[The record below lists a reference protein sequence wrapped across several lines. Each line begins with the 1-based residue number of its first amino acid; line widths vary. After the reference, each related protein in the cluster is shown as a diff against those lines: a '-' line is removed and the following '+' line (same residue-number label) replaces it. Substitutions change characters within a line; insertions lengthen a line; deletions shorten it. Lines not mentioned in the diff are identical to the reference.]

1 MKEEERTIQCLEEE
15 ERFGM
20 EEKMDTFIGKLAQ
33 KRNAQEMIRANTTA
47 EAIKME
53 QMQNQMEQY
62 DKVMQEI
69 RRVNLKTAENAVAAQ
84 DLLKECIE
92 KTEAL
97 QQEGKTQEAREES
110 VAELK
115 TMLEELFRQSDD
127 FLHKENVKV
136 YRNVQAA
143 LVEELNKQTEAI
155 KAEQNSKKGG
165 KAPVVLMV
173 LILIGV
179 AADLAIHIFT
189 FLTMMGIL

>member
-1 MKEEERTIQCLEEE
+1 
-15 ERFGM
+15 
-20 EEKMDTFIGKLAQ
+20 MDTFIGKLAQ

-47 EAIKME
+47 EAMKME

-69 RRVNLKTAENAVAAQ
+69 RRVNIKTAENAVTAQ

-97 QQEGKTQEAREES
+97 QQVGQAQEAREEN
-110 VAELK
+110 AAQLK
-115 TMLEELFRQSDD
+115 AMLEELFRQSDD

-155 KAEQNSKKGG
+155 KAEQNRKKSG
-165 KAPVVLMV
+165 KGSVVLMV

>member
-1 MKEEERTIQCLEEE
+1 MKEEERAVQCLEEE

-69 RRVNLKTAENAVAAQ
+69 RRVNLKTAENAVTAQ

-110 VAELK
+110 AAELK
-115 TMLEELFRQSDD
+115 KMLEELFRQSDD

-155 KAEQNSKKGG
+155 KAEQNRKKSG
-165 KAPVVLMV
+165 KGPVVLMV

-179 AADLAIHIFT
+179 AADLAIHIYT

>member
-1 MKEEERTIQCLEEE
+1 MKEEERAVQCLEEE

-69 RRVNLKTAENAVAAQ
+69 RRVNLKTAENAVTAQ

-97 QQEGKTQEAREES
+97 QQEGKTQEDREES
-110 VAELK
+110 AAELK
-115 TMLEELFRQSDD
+115 KMLEELFRQSDD

-155 KAEQNSKKGG
+155 KAEQNRKKSG
-165 KAPVVLMV
+165 KGPVVLMV

>member
-1 MKEEERTIQCLEEE
+1 MQEEERAVQCLEEE

-69 RRVNLKTAENAVAAQ
+69 RRVNLKTAENAVTAQ

-110 VAELK
+110 AAELK
-115 TMLEELFRQSDD
+115 AMLEELFRQSDD

-155 KAEQNSKKGG
+155 KAEQNRKKSG
-165 KAPVVLMV
+165 KGPVVLMV

>member
-1 MKEEERTIQCLEEE
+1 MKEEERAVQCLEEE

-69 RRVNLKTAENAVAAQ
+69 RRVNLKTAENAVTAQ
-84 DLLKECIE
+84 DLLKECIA

-97 QQEGKTQEAREES
+97 QQEGKMQEAREES
-110 VAELK
+110 AAELK
-115 TMLEELFRQSDD
+115 AMLEELFRQSDD

-155 KAEQNSKKGG
+155 KAEQNRKKGG
-165 KAPVVLMV
+165 SATVVLMV
-173 LILIGV
+173 LVLIGV

>member
-1 MKEEERTIQCLEEE
+1 MKEEERAVQCLEEE

-69 RRVNLKTAENAVAAQ
+69 RRVNLKTAENAVTAQ

-110 VAELK
+110 AAELK
-115 TMLEELFRQSDD
+115 AMLEELFRQSDD

-155 KAEQNSKKGG
+155 KAEQNRKKGG
-165 KAPVVLMV
+165 SAPVVLMV
-173 LILIGV
+173 LVLIGV

>member
-1 MKEEERTIQCLEEE
+1 MKEEERAVQCLEEE

-69 RRVNLKTAENAVAAQ
+69 RRVNLKTAENAVTAQ

-110 VAELK
+110 AAELK
-115 TMLEELFRQSDD
+115 KMLEELFRQSDD

-155 KAEQNSKKGG
+155 KAEQNRKKSG
-165 KAPVVLMV
+165 KGPVVLMV